1 MDTSGEDDSSS
12 SAQSSNDVERKLPNC
27 ARCYNHGIQLR
38 LKGHKRFCLFR
49 DCTCEE
55 CLLTAERQRVMKQQI
70 AFRRA
75 QTQDIAVT
83 LNNELPTQITELYHN
98 HPTVSQSFTTDN
110 LFTLNSSDT
119 NNQHIINMAQKLTNI
134 YNYPP
139 FTLPLFYAITKFAQL
154 DFTQAV
160 AVINEGL
167 SVFNYNSLH
176 QNNFHESFVN
186 EDYLKLPNP
195 VPNDENCFIQE
206 VLKLS
211 ESEIEIPN
219 LGNLTELT

>member
-1 MDTSGEDDSSS
+1 MDTSGEEDSSS

-55 CLLTAERQRVMKQQI
+55 CILTAERQRVMKQQI

-83 LNNELPTQITELYHN
+83 LNNELPTLTKELYN
-98 HPTVSQSFTTDN
+98 NNPTVLQSFTTDT
-110 LFTLNSSDT
+110 LFIQDSNDA
-119 NNQHIINMAQKLTNI
+119 NEHIINMAQKLSNI

-139 FTLPLFYAITKFAQL
+139 FTLPLFYAITKFAKL

-176 QNNFHESFVN
+176 QNTCLESFVN
-186 EDYLKLPNP
+186 EDYSKLPNP
-195 VPNDENCFIQE
+195 VQNG
-206 VLKLS
+206 KY
-211 ESEIEIPN
+211 
-219 LGNLTELT
+219 LTSF

>member
-83 LNNELPTQITELYHN
+83 LNNELPIVTTELYHN
-98 HPTVSQSFTTDN
+98 HPTVLESFITDTLFSQNSTD
-110 LFTLNSSDT
+110 T
-119 NNQHIINMAQKLTNI
+119 NQHIINMAQKLSNI

-139 FTLPLFYAITKFAQL
+139 FTLPLFYAITKYAQL
-154 DFTQAV
+154 DLTQAV

-167 SVFNYNSLH
+167 SVFNYNT
-176 QNNFHESFVN
+176 FHESFVN

-195 VPNDENCFIQE
+195 VLNG
-206 VLKLS
+206 KY
-211 ESEIEIPN
+211 
-219 LGNLTELT
+219 